1 MNESSKQFES
11 IFDLI
16 KDKEINIPAIQL
28 KNGAVVNIL
37 KALTDI
43 YSDLEDVN
51 NINNVRMDVDLL
63 ATLIL
68 SDEND
73 IAKDRLITWQANI
86 LTKQLEKEIQDAI

>member
-16 KDKEINIPAIQL
+16 EDKEINIPAVQL

-43 YSDLEDVN
+43 YNDLDDVN
-51 NINNVRMDVDLL
+51 NINNVRMDIDLL
-63 ATLIL
+63 ATLLL
-68 SDEND
+68 SDENE

-86 LTKQLEKEIQDAI
+86 LTNQLEKEIQDAI

>member
-1 MNESSKQFES
+1 MNESDKQYKS
-11 IFDLI
+11 IFELI
-16 KDKEINIPAIQL
+16 EGKEVQEPVIQL
-28 KNGAVVNIL
+28 KDGTVVKLLSAL
-37 KALTDI
+37 KDI
-43 YSDLEDVN
+43 YYGIEEE
-51 NINNVRMDVDLL
+51 NIKQVQMDVDLL